1 MALITLTEISEYK
14 DVSAH
19 LGKRADS
26 AIEDAERLDIK
37 PLLGERMYLD
47 MSRLLT
53 QDKYQL
59 LLNGGEYEYDDFTYE
74 FAGLK
79 RVIIE
84 FAYAR
89 IVFFGSEK
97 ATPHGIVDKLN
108 QDSKPITRDNKKEKY
123 TAARQT
129 AVELWKEVYLFLQRK
144 KDDYVYWDLCKTNPE
159 KISGIKLTHVR

>member
-1 MALITLTEISEYK
+1 MALVTLTEIAQYK

-47 MSRLLT
+47 MVRNST
-53 QDKYQL
+53 NANYVL
-59 LLNGGEYEYDDFTYE
+59 LLDGGEYAYDGFTYE
-74 FAGLK
+74 FVGLK

-108 QDSKPITRDNKKEKY
+108 QDSNPITRDNKKEKY

-144 KDDYVYWDLCKTNPE
+144 KSDYTYWDLCKTNPE
-159 KISGIKLTHVR
+159 KVSGIKLTHVR